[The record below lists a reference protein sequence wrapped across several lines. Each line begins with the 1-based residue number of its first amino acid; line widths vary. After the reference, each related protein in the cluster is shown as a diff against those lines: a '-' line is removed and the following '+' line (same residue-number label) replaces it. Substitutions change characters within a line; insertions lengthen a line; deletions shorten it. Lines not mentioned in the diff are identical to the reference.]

1 MHRFFLVLL
10 MLLPLQWAW
19 ANVHITA
26 DAAHVVSHKSGQ
38 PLNSAVQVRVETALS
53 CTLLDDGS
61 GSHSCHDNHAHHSV
75 ELGLQTGTTLAVHPV
90 VPTFQRPAHLPVATP
105 AIAPTIERPKWFAA
119 C

>member
-1 MHRFFLVLL
+1 MLRFFLVAL

-26 DAAHVVSHKSGQ
+26 DAAHAVSHKPEQ
-38 PLNSAVQVRVETALS
+38 PPTSAVQARVGAALS
-53 CTLLDDGS
+53 CSLLDGGS

-75 ELGLQTGTTLAVHPV
+75 ELGLETGTTLAVPPV
-90 VPTFQRPAHLPVATP
+90 LPTFQQPARLRVATP
-105 AIAPTIERPKWFAA
+105 EIAPTIERPKWFAT